1 MRSSGRVNELEFVW
15 IFGATGDL
23 SRRKL
28 MPALAALIADG
39 RNLVVIGVGRRT
51 MSREDFQT
59 WLAVNCQDCGGGI
72 EALIDRLYY
81 ATLDF
86 DNLKQILDL
95 PALRRQIESLYG
107 PCRRSLYVLATAPE
121 YFPVLAGGIRESGLT
136 SDSEAALLIEKPFGY
151 DLASSIRFNQGI
163 QSYFEEKEIFRTDHY
178 LGKAMIRS
186 VMTLRFANALFDAV
200 WCKDYI
206 EEVRVIASETIGIEG
221 RGAYYDES
229 GALRDMVQNHLLQ
242 ITALIAM
249 EPPETLNPETV
260 RKAKSQVLSQ
270 MNVQTEKCCFG
281 QYTGSYGM
289 KGYLEELGIT
299 EDSKTETFA
308 SLIIDVATPRWKGVP
323 FTLVTGKRLK
333 EKRTT
338 VEIFMKPSPLANQIA
353 PDVSP
358 NRIEI
363 KVQPEEGVQI
373 RFNALR
379 PSSENSI
386 VERELDFCQSCLLDE
401 RSPEAYEKLLLDALN
416 NDPTLFTAW
425 DEIEQAWKLVDPLV
439 EKVRSGQVKLWPYEA
454 GSAGPAIP
462 GLSII

>member
-1 MRSSGRVNELEFVW
+1 
-15 IFGATGDL
+15 
-23 SRRKL
+23 
-28 MPALAALIADG
+28 
-39 RNLVVIGVGRRT
+39 
-51 MSREDFQT
+51 
-59 WLAVNCQDCGGGI
+59 
-72 EALIDRLYY
+72 
-81 ATLDF
+81 
-86 DNLKQILDL
+86 
-95 PALRRQIESLYG
+95 
-107 PCRRSLYVLATAPE
+107 
-121 YFPVLAGGIRESGLT
+121 
-136 SDSEAALLIEKPFGY
+136 
-151 DLASSIRFNQGI
+151 
-163 QSYFEEKEIFRTDHY
+163 
-178 LGKAMIRS
+178 
-186 VMTLRFANALFDAV
+186 
-200 WCKDYI
+200 
-206 EEVRVIASETIGIEG
+206 
-221 RGAYYDES
+221 
-229 GALRDMVQNHLLQ
+229 
-242 ITALIAM
+242 
-249 EPPETLNPETV
+249 
-260 RKAKSQVLSQ
+260 
-270 MNVQTEKCCFG
+270 
-281 QYTGSYGM
+281 M

-454 GSAGPAIP
+454 GSAGPALP